1 MKQLPVESGGEP
13 AVAPDLRSAGS
24 SRAQGVG
31 CALFGAQTEDQAP
44 LYIRGGR
51 LKHGEWISLTPDF
64 IELAATG
71 FPFQVERFYA
81 ALSSAAASISPLKP
95 ETPVA
100 DAASDRNP
108 NPGPAL
114 DPDLG
119 PTLGGQL
126 LYAGE
131 LDAQARALV
140 VAANIAGA
148 ATLAVSADAG
158 AQRQAIRDGVV
169 DFVVNSL
176 DEALRILK
184 NEIRKRETVAVCV
197 AVATEGCESDF
208 ALEMLERGV
217 RPDLLGPGGIAAGKL
232 AALIPP
238 GLARIEPVEA
248 SADQVFVA
256 WSVARAP
263 AVWLP
268 ALDKIA
274 AGCLTPEASGC
285 PPLAS
290 PGSALY
296 GKNGAGRAHFA
307 L

>member
-1 MKQLPVESGGEP
+1 
-13 AVAPDLRSAGS
+13 
-24 SRAQGVG
+24 
-31 CALFGAQTEDQAP
+31 
-44 LYIRGGR
+44 
-51 LKHGEWISLTPDF
+51 LTPDF
-64 IELAATG
+64 IELAASG

-81 ALSSAAASISPLKP
+81 ALTLAAAPVFHPADQYLLAEASISSLKSGAS
-95 ETPVA
+95 VV
-100 DAASDRNP
+100 DAASTSDRNP
-108 NPGPAL
+108 VMG
-114 DPDLG
+114 PDLG
-119 PTLGGQL
+119 PDLGGQL

-131 LDAQARALV
+131 LDAQASALV

-148 ATLAVSADAG
+148 ATLAVSAEAG

-197 AVATEGCESDF
+197 AVAPDGCESDF

-217 RPDLLGPGGIAAGKL
+217 RPDLLGPGGMAAGKL

-238 GLARIEPVEA
+238 GLARIEPADA

-256 WSVARAP
+256 WSVAKAP

-274 AGCLTPEASGC
+274 VGCLSPEAWAARRWLRLAPRYMGRIAHGVRILRCDAPTAQCFQQQVREGVERGEIGVPVEIQSF
-285 PPLAS
+285 PPPTAS
-290 PGSALY
+290 ICAQSSFTP
-296 GKNGAGRAHFA
+296 
-307 L
+307 